1 MLISFSFFLPQGWLS
16 NNLAPHYVR
25 ATGVGFMIALANCAA
40 FPATFIYLAKDA
52 PNYTLGHSV
61 SLGSLVLCLTAVCV
75 QMAYCRWENRKRESG
90 DRDHRIND
98 GDDLYFL
105 GHRHPAFRY
114 TL

>member
-1 MLISFSFFLPQGWLS
+1 MLTLGSSQGWLS

-61 SLGSLVLCLTAVCV
+61 SLGSLVLCLVTVCA
-75 QMAYCRWENRKRESG
+75 QMAYCRWENGKRESG
-90 DRDHRIND
+90 QRDFRISD
-98 GDDLYFL
+98 GGNLYWL

>member
-1 MLISFSFFLPQGWLS
+1 
-16 NNLAPHYVR
+16 
-25 ATGVGFMIALANCAA
+25 MIALANCAA

-61 SLGSLVLCLTAVCV
+61 SLGALVLCLITVCA
-75 QMAYCRWENRKRESG
+75 QMAYCRWENGKREGG
-90 DRDHRIND
+90 DRDHRINGGED
-98 GDDLYFL
+98 PYLL